1 MARISYLSTYTEGTY
16 RHPPTLEKKAKQ
28 SFAES
33 ESGKTRNEPE
43 EKPKAKPRPEETRMC
58 LQMLTVPRENGRQR
72 VKSTPKK
79 SAQEKPVMF
88 QNKTEGVPP
97 IK

>member
-43 EKPKAKPRPEETRMC
+43 ENPKAKPRPEETRMF
-58 LQMLTVPRENGRQR
+58 LQMLTVAQRKRQTKGQKYSEEICPRETND
-72 VKSTPKK
+72 VPK
-79 SAQEKPVMF
+79 
-88 QNKTEGVPP
+88 
-97 IK
+97 